1 MRKKSPGNK
10 YKIII
15 NNEIITG
22 FIFLLLLA
30 LTALVSC
37 SKDIVKKED
46 ADGLNL
52 EYCQE
57 GLISKNTYRVIIVD
71 PKDGSKIDVAALA
84 KRRALI
90 SLQKYLKSDD
100 ARIVKESTAVLL
112 NMIDRYGIL
121 RKEASGKRRDV
132 YFFEINKNDLD
143 KFLNDLANR
152 R

>member
-10 YKIII
+10 YKNII
-15 NNEIITG
+15 NNKIITG
-22 FIFLLLLA
+22 FIFFLILA
-30 LTALVSC
+30 LTAMISC

-46 ADGLNL
+46 AEGLNP

-57 GLISKNTYRVIIVD
+57 GLISKDTYRVIIVD
-71 PKDGSKIDVAALA
+71 PKDGTTIDVAALA

-90 SLQKYLKSDD
+90 SMQKYLRTDD
-100 ARIVKESTAVLL
+100 ARIVKESNAVLL
-112 NMIDRYGIL
+112 DIIDRFGVL
-121 RKEASGKRRDV
+121 RKEASGKSRDV
-132 YFFEINKNDLD
+132 YFFEINKNNLD

>member
-10 YKIII
+10 YKKININKIIS
-15 NNEIITG
+15 G
-22 FIFLLLLA
+22 FIFFLLLA
-30 LTALVSC
+30 LTTLVSC

-46 ADGLNL
+46 ADGLNP

-57 GLISKNTYRVIIVD
+57 GLISKDTYRVIIVD
-71 PKDGSKIDVAALA
+71 PKDGTKTDVTALA

-90 SLQKYLKSDD
+90 SMQKYIKSDD
-100 ARIVKESTAVLL
+100 ARIVKESTAILL
-112 NMIDRYGIL
+112 DMIDRYGIL

-132 YFFEINKNDLD
+132 YFFEINKNNLD

>member
-1 MRKKSPGNK
+1 MRKKSPENK

-15 NNEIITG
+15 NYEIITG

-46 ADGLNL
+46 ADGLDL

>member
-10 YKIII
+10 FKNI
-15 NNEIITG
+15 NNNKIITG
-22 FIFLLLLA
+22 FIFLLSFV
-30 LTALVSC
+30 LTALISC

-52 EYCQE
+52 EFCQE
-57 GLISKNTYRVIIVD
+57 GLISKDTYRVIIVD
-71 PKDGSKIDVAALA
+71 PKDGTKIDVTALA
-84 KRRALI
+84 KRRALV
-90 SLQKYLKSDD
+90 SMQKYLKSDD

-112 NMIDRYGIL
+112 DMIDRYGIL

-132 YFFEINKNDLD
+132 YYFEINKNNLD